1 MTPQNCHFFE
11 QMHHF
16 TGILRQPPSAVAK
29 IKGSANYPDISGE
42 VSFHQ
47 TSAGVLVSAQVSG
60 LPAPDHACA
69 NRVFAFHIHSG
80 SSCTGDQNDPFA
92 DTLMHD
98 NPNNCE
104 HPDHAGDL
112 PPLFGNH
119 GFAFAVFLTDR
130 FSVREV
136 LGKTV
141 IVHLKPDDFTTQPS
155 GSAGEKI
162 ACGEIRKIGSLCSC
176 CTC

>member
-1 MTPQNCHFFE
+1 MIVT
-11 QMHHF
+11 
-16 TGILRQPPSAVAK
+16 
-29 IKGSANYPDISGE
+29 
-42 VSFHQ
+42 
-47 TSAGVLVSAQVSG
+47 
-60 LPAPDHACA
+60 
-69 NRVFAFHIHSG
+69 
-80 SSCTGDQNDPFA
+80 
-92 DTLMHD
+92 
-98 NPNNCE
+98 
-104 HPDHAGDL
+104 DHAGDL

-176 CTC
+176 CTR